1 MDNELLTPAAA
12 AAIAALAD
20 LTGTPPVTEA
30 TASALTIRADTATI
44 PAQQWPRLVAVL
56 ETGTSYGMTTTA
68 AGTRTVWLRIELG
81 ETPRP

>member
-1 MDNELLTPAAA
+1 MDNEPLTPAAA
-12 AAIAALAD
+12 AAIAALTD
-20 LTGTPPVTEA
+20 LTGTTPATEL
-30 TASALTIRADTATI
+30 TAGALTIRANTAGI
-44 PAQQWPRLVAVL
+44 PAQHWPRLVAVL